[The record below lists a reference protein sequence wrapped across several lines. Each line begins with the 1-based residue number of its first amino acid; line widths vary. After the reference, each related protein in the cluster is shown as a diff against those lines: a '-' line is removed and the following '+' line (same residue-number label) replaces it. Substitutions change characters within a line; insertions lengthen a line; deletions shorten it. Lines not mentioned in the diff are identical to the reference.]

1 MGIHIPRVR
10 LTRRLLIGVAAAAV
24 TLAVGCTTA
33 SGGPDPTTSRS
44 SPDAGSGAPGPARAP
59 CNGSP
64 HLCALRYDQVTYP
77 ATHDAFAYAAGGPV
91 KYQFPNQD
99 RPITDQLVY
108 GIRTLGIRP
117 CPYFG
122 TDPGEQG
129 RVYITHNSA
138 LKGALGTEP
147 LADVLGEVR
156 TFLEG
161 NPHEVITLLAE
172 SSVTP
177 AEVAATFQ
185 IAGLVPYLY
194 THDAA
199 KGWPTLGEMIAR
211 GTRLVVFN
219 DSQEPSRPAWQHYMW
234 DYIADTDYN
243 ITSPDQFSCKI
254 YRGKPAND
262 LYFINQFIYVD
273 LGSGVVVPDKAKA
286 AVANDEQ
293 LAFARSVACWR
304 ETGRIPNFVYVD
316 WYGQGNVRG
325 VARCL
330 NALPRT
336 APAADAAC
344 SGGDGGAPSAG
355 GGPGSGSNG

>member
-1 MGIHIPRVR
+1 M
-10 LTRRLLIGVAAAAV
+10 
-24 TLAVGCTTA
+24 TLVGC
-33 SGGPDPTTSRS
+33 SS
-44 SPDAGSGAPGPARAP
+44 SPGATTPVPTKGPADAGLSEASPPAPPMA
-59 CNGSP
+59 CNGAAS
-64 HLCALRYDQVTYP
+64 LCGLRYDQVTYA

-91 KYQFPNQD
+91 TYQLPNQD
-99 RPITDQLVY
+99 RPITDQLAY

-122 TDPGEQG
+122 TDPVEAG

-147 LADVLGEVR
+147 LANVLGEVR

-177 AEVAATFQ
+177 AEVADTFR

-219 DSQEPSRPAWQHYMW
+219 DSQEPTRPAWQHYMW
-234 DYIADTDYN
+234 DYIGDTDYN
-243 ITSPDQFSCKI
+243 ITSPDQFSCKVA
-254 YRGKPAND
+254 RGKPAND
-262 LYFINQFIYVD
+262 LYFINQFIYKD
-273 LGSGVVVPDKAKA
+273 LGSGIVVPDKAKA
-286 AVANDEQ
+286 AVANDE
-293 LAFARSVACWR
+293 AFAFGRAIQCWR

-325 VARCL
+325 VVGCL
-330 NALPRT
+330 NALPR
-336 APAADAAC
+336 AVPKADAVC
-344 SGGDGGAPSAG
+344 TGGEGGAP
-355 GGPGSGSNG
+355 